1 MTEPKQGDERPIH
14 ILLVED
20 EPDLR
25 NTLRYNLKRNGY
37 VVTDVGNG
45 KEALDALASLKPESP
60 TEKAG
65 AVDVIVSDVMMPV
78 LDGIGL
84 AKALRKSE
92 QHRELPLLFL
102 TAKGDAADRLEG
114 FRVGA
119 DDYLTKPFDLE
130 ELLAR
135 VQVQAR
141 RALVARK
148 VRRLMPERPSS
159 PGSSSSSQQD
169 GGDLYAKVAVWE
181 QRFPALAAIRRDQI
195 VGASPKTLTLLREVL
210 VRAPGKDPV
219 LIVGET
225 GTGKTGVAEA
235 LHRLGPR
242 HDKSFRVVNCAEL
255 AAADQAITAGKLFGF
270 GKASGLANVSKD
282 GHAGLLEDVDGGTLF
297 FDEIHRLPMDAQ
309 AMLLLPIEGRPFH
322 PAVGKGNPKIV
333 DVKFLFATNVDLKAE
348 AMAGRFPF
356 DLYQRLA
363 QSQVKVPALSERRED
378 ILSLAEH
385 FLDECKVEF
394 DLQNATFAPSLARH
408 LVERDYPGNIRELRN
423 LVREL
428 ARRAAFELD
437 TVLAMEHIPEAWDPG
452 DPLQS
457 RSGSGSDRSERGLE
471 PGRHELRNES
481 GPMAMLGSTPAS
493 SSGSSPPSSAG
504 SSAGLSGGSSSG
516 SGPMPK
522 PLPPGTDDDGGGF
535 WNEVEM
541 QELQALRKHRFRIA
555 EAEKELGLSSKSRTL
570 TNHLRGLCFK
580 ALAHTMK
587 PVGSP
592 DGNPFDVDGAAR
604 LVVGRDDEALRDRTV
619 ERVQSYLEMVEK
631 HAAAH
636 TTDLLFNNLPRD
648 YRKHVERAIE
658 AARTRLLG

>member
-1 MTEPKQGDERPIH
+1 MTHVDKEYPVH

-25 NTLRYNLKRNGY
+25 DTMRYNLKRHGY

-45 KEALDALASLKPESP
+45 QQALAVLHGV
-60 TEKAG
+60 G
-65 AVDVIVSDVMMPV
+65 ADNGAIDVVVSDVMMPV
-78 LDGIGL
+78 LDGIGM
-84 AKALRKSE
+84 ARAMRADPRT
-92 QHRELPLLFL
+92 RELPLMFL

-141 RALVARK
+141 RAQVARK
-148 VRRLMPERPSS
+148 MRQLMPVERTAAHT
-159 PGSSSSSQQD
+159 
-169 GGDLYAKVAVWE
+169 GDLYAKVAEWE
-181 QRFPALAAIRRDQI
+181 QRFPSLAAIRQDEI
-195 VGASPKTLTLLREVL
+195 VGASPRTLALLREIL

-235 LHRLGPR
+235 LHRLGSR
-242 HDKSFRVVNCAEL
+242 ADKPFRVVNCAEL

-270 GKASGLANVSKD
+270 GKGSGLTNVSKD
-282 GHAGLLEDVDGGTLF
+282 GQPGLLEDVDGGTLF

-322 PAVGKGNPKIV
+322 PAVGKGNPRIV
-333 DVKFLFATNVDLKAE
+333 DIKFLFATNVDLKAE
-348 AMAGRFPF
+348 SVANRFPM

-363 QSQVKVPALSERRED
+363 QSQIKVPALPERKDD
-378 ILSLAEH
+378 ILVLAEH
-385 FLDECKVEF
+385 FLDECKEEF
-394 DLQNATFAPSLARH
+394 DLQQASFAPSLQRN
-408 LVERDYPGNIRELRN
+408 LVERRYSGNIRELRH
-423 LVREL
+423 LVREI

-437 TVLAMEHIPEAWDPG
+437 TMLSLDHLPDSAG
-452 DPLQS
+452 DDGVAPVPVFQAPPSMAAPAPLMS
-457 RSGSGSDRSERGLE
+457 PPSL
-471 PGRHELRNES
+471 
-481 GPMAMLGSTPAS
+481 PAS
-493 SSGSSPPSSAG
+493 S
-504 SSAGLSGGSSSG
+504 
-516 SGPMPK
+516 GPAVAAAHDSQR
-522 PLPPGTDDDGGGF
+522 PLPAGTDDDGNGF
-535 WNEVEM
+535 WNEIEM
-541 QELQALRKHRFRIA
+541 DELVALRKHRFRIA
-555 EAEKELGLSSKSRTL
+555 DAERELGLSSKSRTL

-580 ALAHTMK
+580 ALAHSM
-587 PVGSP
+587 
-592 DGNPFDVDGAAR
+592 DGERANIVAAAK
-604 LVVGRDDEALRDRTV
+604 LVVGREDEALLDRTI

-631 HAAAH
+631 HVVAH

-658 AARTRLLG
+658 ATRAASRR

>member
-1 MTEPKQGDERPIH
+1 MTVSDGTERPLH
-14 ILLVED
+14 LLLVED

-45 KEALDALASLKPESP
+45 AEALAVLKNPDPER
-60 TEKAG
+60 G
-65 AVDVIVSDVMMPV
+65 AVDVVVSDVMMPV
-78 LDGIGL
+78 LDGIGM
-84 AKALRKSE
+84 ARAMRE
-92 QHRELPLLFL
+92 DPVTRELPLMFL

-141 RALVARK
+141 RAMLARRMRTLIP
-148 VRRLMPERPSS
+148 VEQRNHPH
-159 PGSSSSSQQD
+159 

-181 QRFPALAAIRRDQI
+181 QRFPSLAAIRQDQI
-195 VGASPKTLTLLREVL
+195 VGASPRTLALLREIL
-210 VRAPGKDPV
+210 MRAPGKDPV

-242 HDKSFRVVNCAEL
+242 NDKPFRVVNCAEL

-270 GKASGLANVSKD
+270 GKGSGLANVSKD
-282 GHAGLLEDVDGGTLF
+282 GQPGLLEDVDGGTLF

-322 PAVGKGNPKIV
+322 PAVGKGNPRTV

-348 AMAGRFPF
+348 AQAGRFPF

-363 QSQVKVPALSERRED
+363 QSQINVPALSERRDD
-378 ILSLAEH
+378 ILGLASH
-385 FLDECKVEF
+385 FLDECKTEF
-394 DLQNATFAPSLARH
+394 EIADASFAPSLQRH
-408 LVERDYPGNIRELRN
+408 LAERDYGGNIRELRT
-423 LVREL
+423 LIREI

-437 TVLAMEHIPEAWDPG
+437 SVLSLDHLPEGWQGGAGVP
-452 DPLQS
+452 
-457 RSGSGSDRSERGLE
+457 
-471 PGRHELRNES
+471 
-481 GPMAMLGSTPAS
+481 S
-493 SSGSSPPSSAG
+493 SSSSSSSSSSPMPPSSTAG
-504 SSAGLSGGSSSG
+504 SAATLSSAGLSTAGPSSTSAASSVSTPQPVGGVD
-516 SGPMPK
+516 
-522 PLPPGTDDDGGGF
+522 GTRESQRPQVAGVDDDGNGF

-541 QELQALRKHRFRIA
+541 SELMALRRHRFRIA
-555 EAEKELGLSSKSRTL
+555 DAERDLGLSSKSRTL

-580 ALAHTMK
+580 SLAHTMDEGK
-587 PVGSP
+587 
-592 DGNPFDVDGAAR
+592 FDVVGAAR
-604 LVVGRDDEALRDRTV
+604 LVVGRDDEALLDRTV

-631 HAAAH
+631 HVAAH
-636 TTDLLFNNLPRD
+636 TTELLFNNLPRD

-658 AARTRLLG
+658 SVRAIRW

>member
-1 MTEPKQGDERPIH
+1 MSDKTEGTERPVH
-14 ILLVED
+14 ILLAED

-25 NTLRYNLKRNGY
+25 NTLRYNFKRNGY

-45 KEALDALASLKPESP
+45 AEALTALHAHTPQRGP
-60 TEKAG
+60 VAI
-65 AVDVIVSDVMMPV
+65 VVSDVMMPV
-78 LDGIGL
+78 LDGIGF
-84 AKALRKSE
+84 ARALRADERS
-92 QHRELPLLFL
+92 REIPLMFL

-141 RALVARK
+141 RALMARR
-148 VRRLMPERPSS
+148 VRRILPTEKSAAPT
-159 PGSSSSSQQD
+159 
-169 GGDLYAKVAVWE
+169 GDLYAKVAVWE
-181 QRFPALAAIRRDQI
+181 QRFPSLAAIRRDQI
-195 VGASPKTLTLLREVL
+195 VGASVRTLSLLREIL

-242 HDKSFRVVNCAEL
+242 ADKPFRVVNCAEL

-270 GKASGLANVSKD
+270 GKGSGLNNVSKD
-282 GHAGLLEDVDGGTLF
+282 GQPGLLEDVDGGTLF

-322 PAVGKGNPKIV
+322 PAVGKGQPRIV

-348 AMAGRFPF
+348 ALAGHFPF

-363 QSQVKVPALSERRED
+363 QSQIMVPALSERRED
-378 ILSLAEH
+378 ILVLAEH
-385 FLDECKVEF
+385 FLDECKAEF
-394 DLQNATFAPSLARH
+394 ELQDANFAPSLQRH
-408 LVERDYPGNIRELRN
+408 LIERDYGGNIRELRN
-423 LVREL
+423 LVREI

-437 TVLAMEHIPEAWDPG
+437 SILSVDHLPEAWAHDPSSSALSTMTPVVPQSAMT
-452 DPLQS
+452 PLAAH
-457 RSGSGSDRSERGLE
+457 RA
-471 PGRHELRNES
+471 P
-481 GPMAMLGSTPAS
+481 TPAPTSPAAHPDS
-493 SSGSSPPSSAG
+493 SR
-504 SSAGLSGGSSSG
+504 
-516 SGPMPK
+516 
-522 PLPPGTDDDGGGF
+522 PLPAGTDDDGNGF
-535 WNEVEM
+535 WNEIEM
-541 QELQALRKHRFRIA
+541 DELVALRKHRFRIA
-555 EAEKELGLSSKSRTL
+555 EAERELGLSSKSRTL

-580 ALAHTMK
+580 ALAHSMQEQ
-587 PVGSP
+587 V
-592 DGNPFDVDGAAR
+592 FDVVAAAR
-604 LVVGRDDEALRDRTV
+604 LVVGREDEALLDRTI

-631 HAAAH
+631 HVSAH

-648 YRKHVERAIE
+648 YRKHVERAID
-658 AARTRLLG
+658 ATRSSNTRSGS

>member
-1 MTEPKQGDERPIH
+1 MSWFAAVMNNERPVH

-25 NTLRYNLKRNGY
+25 NTLRYNLRRHGY
-37 VVTDVGNG
+37 VVTDAGNG
-45 KEALDALASLKPESP
+45 QEALDKLRAHKPDD
-60 TEKAG
+60 EKG
-65 AVDVIVSDVMMPV
+65 VVDVVISDVMMPV

-84 AKALRKSE
+84 ARALRANE
-92 QHRELPLLFL
+92 ETRELPLLFL

-141 RALVARK
+141 RSLVARK
-148 VRRLMPERPSS
+148 VRRLMPEKPAATGPS
-159 PGSSSSSQQD
+159 P
-169 GGDLYAKVAVWE
+169 DLYAKVAVWE
-181 QRFPALAAIRRDQI
+181 QRFPALAAIRADQI
-195 VGASPKTLTLLREVL
+195 VGASTKTLTLLREVL

-242 HDKSFRVVNCAEL
+242 SEKSFRVVNCAEL
-255 AAADQAITAGKLFGF
+255 ASADQAITAGKLFGF
-270 GKASGLANVSKD
+270 GKGSGLQNVSKD
-282 GHAGLLEDVDGGTLF
+282 GQPGLLEDVDGGTLF

-309 AMLLLPIEGRPFH
+309 AMLLLPIEGRAFH

-333 DVKFLFATNVDLKAE
+333 DVKFIFATNIDLKAE
-348 AMAGRFPF
+348 AQAGRFPF

-363 QSQVKVPALSERRED
+363 QSQIKVPALAERRED
-378 ILSLAEH
+378 ILVLANH
-385 FLDECKVEF
+385 FLDECKAEF
-394 DLQNATFAPSLARH
+394 DLQNATFARSLARH
-408 LVERDYPGNIRELRN
+408 LVDRDYPGNIRELRH

-437 TVLAMEHIPEAWDPG
+437 TVLAVEHLPEAWEGGVDQMPTTTTTTAPTTTTATTATATATATTEKPG
-452 DPLQS
+452 SQP
-457 RSGSGSDRSERGLE
+457 
-471 PGRHELRNES
+471 PRN
-481 GPMAMLGSTPAS
+481 PD
-493 SSGSSPPSSAG
+493 
-504 SSAGLSGGSSSG
+504 
-516 SGPMPK
+516 K
-522 PLPPGTDDDGGGF
+522 LPPGTDDDAGGF

-541 QELQALRKHRFRIA
+541 AELQALRKHRFRIA
-555 EAEKELGLSSKSRTL
+555 EAERELGLSSKSRTL

-587 PVGSP
+587 S
-592 DGNPFDVDGAAR
+592 DEFDVDGAAR
-604 LVVGRDDEALRDRTV
+604 LVVGRDDEALVDRTV

-636 TTDLLFNNLPRD
+636 TTELLFNNLPRD

-658 AARTRLLG
+658 AARSRLTPAFRG

>member
-1 MTEPKQGDERPIH
+1 M
-14 ILLVED
+14 LAED

-45 KEALDALASLKPESP
+45 AEAVAALQQDAGERGP
-60 TEKAG
+60 
-65 AVDVIVSDVMMPV
+65 VDIVISDVMMPV

-84 AKALRKSE
+84 AKALRADE
-92 QHRELPLLFL
+92 RTRELPLMFL

-141 RALVARK
+141 RALMARR
-148 VRRLMPERPSS
+148 VRRIMPTEKSAQPT
-159 PGSSSSSQQD
+159 
-169 GGDLYAKVAVWE
+169 GDLYAKVAVWE
-181 QRFPALAAIRRDQI
+181 QRFPSLAAIRRDQI
-195 VGASPKTLTLLREVL
+195 VGASPRTLSLLREIL

-242 HDKSFRVVNCAEL
+242 ADKPFRVVNCAEL

-270 GKASGLANVSKD
+270 GKGSGLNNVSKD
-282 GHAGLLEDVDGGTLF
+282 GQPGLLEDVDGGTLF

-322 PAVGKGNPKIV
+322 PAVGKGQPRIV

-348 AMAGRFPF
+348 ALAGHFPF

-363 QSQVKVPALSERRED
+363 QSQIKVPGLSERRED
-378 ILSLAEH
+378 ILVLAEH
-385 FLDECKVEF
+385 FLDECKAEF
-394 DLQNATFAPSLARH
+394 ELQHASFAPSLQRA
-408 LVERDYPGNIRELRN
+408 LVERDYGGNIRELRN
-423 LVREL
+423 LVREI

-437 TVLAMEHIPEAWDPG
+437 SILSLDHLPEADN
-452 DPLQS
+452 
-457 RSGSGSDRSERGLE
+457 
-471 PGRHELRNES
+471 H
-481 GPMAMLGSTPAS
+481 ALGSTGLSTMMPSSMLDRPMS
-493 SSGSSPPSSAG
+493 SSPSSPTAAPPAAPSAT
-504 SSAGLSGGSSSG
+504 SSDSTR
-516 SGPMPK
+516 
-522 PLPPGTDDDGGGF
+522 PLPAGTDDDGNGF
-535 WNEVEM
+535 WNEIEM
-541 QELQALRKHRFRIA
+541 EELVALRKHRFRIA
-555 EAEKELGLSSKSRTL
+555 EAERELGLSSKSRTL

-580 ALAHTMK
+580 ALAHSMQQQA
-587 PVGSP
+587 
-592 DGNPFDVDGAAR
+592 FDVVTAAR
-604 LVVGRDDEALRDRTV
+604 LVVGREDEALHDRTV

-631 HAAAH
+631 HVSAH

-648 YRKHVERAIE
+648 YRKHVEKAIDATRANQ
-658 AARTRLLG
+658 RQGS